1 MPKTTRTILQIKKIK
16 FNSCSPLF
24 LQWATVFI
32 LCLNLISCSSVYDK
46 TTVLENGV
54 WTADNVIEFEF
65 EIQDTSKLYDIF
77 VEVNHQV
84 DYAYQNVYCLVETF
98 ELDQRIREDLCSL
111 ELADSKGNWKS
122 EDCNNSDCNRKI
134 PFIIRT
140 QFNRQGMHK
149 IIFKQNTR
157 EANLDGINSL
167 RLLVETA
174 G

>member
-1 MPKTTRTILQIKKIK
+1 MPKTTITILQKKIK
-16 FNSCSPLF
+16 LNSCSRLF

-32 LCLNLISCSSVYDK
+32 LCLNLLSCATVYDQ
-46 TTVLENGV
+46 TTVIENGR
-54 WTADNVIEFEF
+54 WTMENSIEFEF

-77 VEVNHQV
+77 VAVNHSV

-98 ELDQRIREDLCSL
+98 ESGNRIREDLCSL

-122 EDCNNSDCNRKI
+122 EDCNAASCTRKI

-140 QFNRQGMHK
+140 QFNREGMHK

-157 EANLDGINSL
+157 EASLEGINSL

-174 G
+174 S